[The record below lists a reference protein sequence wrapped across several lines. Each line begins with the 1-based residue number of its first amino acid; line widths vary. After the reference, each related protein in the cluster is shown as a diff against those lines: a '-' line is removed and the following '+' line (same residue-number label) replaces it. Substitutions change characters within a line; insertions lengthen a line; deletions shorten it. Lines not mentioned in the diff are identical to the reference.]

1 MSLGCCL
8 ALNEAP
14 RQDMPRVLENMHWL
28 AFVNTPSA
36 SMVVLWIAW
45 SKRLSQREARALPFP
60 VLAVEDLPASA

>member
-1 MSLGCCL
+1 MSLGYCL

-36 SMVVLWIAW
+36 SMVVLWIAAPW
-45 SKRLSQREARALPFP
+45 LMLGC
-60 VLAVEDLPASA
+60 